1 METEEDKSALTAED
15 GDPDVD
21 LSKDSKQGE
30 CLRDLRCIA
39 QTPEHVLGGIHL
51 DLTRSSRVFT
61 NKTRGGVIE

>member
-15 GDPDVD
+15 GDPEVD

-39 QTPEHVLGGIHL
+39 
-51 DLTRSSRVFT
+51 
-61 NKTRGGVIE
+61 

>member
-30 CLRDLRCIA
+30 CLRDLRC
-39 QTPEHVLGGIHL
+39 THVLGGIHL